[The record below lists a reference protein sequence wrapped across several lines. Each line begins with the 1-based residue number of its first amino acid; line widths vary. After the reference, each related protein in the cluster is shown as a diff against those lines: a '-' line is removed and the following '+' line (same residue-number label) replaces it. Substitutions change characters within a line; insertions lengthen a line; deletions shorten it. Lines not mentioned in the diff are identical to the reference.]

1 MLRPNRILRFTYL
14 LYFLCIF
21 FIDTAFCGETSNQ
34 VAPGIDVLFEGNY
47 DAALRGKRIGL
58 VTHHAAINREGVRT
72 IQLFK
77 EQAAAKGYKLA
88 ALFAPEHGIDGKER
102 AEKEYKS
109 SSDEDALPI
118 YSLYG
123 ETRRPTEAMLKGI
136 DLLVFDMQ
144 DVGCRSY
151 TYLTTLCYLIEEA
164 GKRKIPL
171 MVLDRPNPINGLAV
185 DGPMLEEKW
194 SSFVSYCNVPYC
206 HGMTLGELAVYFQKE
221 NKIPGEITVVPAR
234 GWKRYMTFTD
244 TGLTW
249 IPTSPNI
256 PEATTPLYYPLT
268 GILGELQ
275 IVNIGIGYTL
285 PFRVVAA
292 PWIDGDRFAKALN
305 TQKLPGVHFFSF
317 SLIPFFGRFTSKPCE
332 GVLVKV
338 TNPAVYKPVTTQ
350 YVLLGVLKSLYPK
363 HFAEGLKEM
372 QERKEMFSKINGTAK
387 IYDLL
392 EKDPFVIWKLRTL
405 AQEGRDAFMQIRK
418 RYLLPEYGDGKR

>member
-1 MLRPNRILRFTYL
+1 MLRPYQILCYL
-14 LYFLCIF
+14 FCCIF
-21 FIDTAFCGETSNQ
+21 LHAAFCDETLSQ
-34 VAPGIDVLFEGNY
+34 VAPGIDVLFEGKY
-47 DAALRGKRIGL
+47 DTRLRGKRIGL
-58 VTHHAAINREGVRT
+58 VTHYAAINRSGVRT
-72 IQLFK
+72 IEMMK
-77 EQAAAKGYKLA
+77 EQAAPKGYKLV
-88 ALFAPEHGIDGKER
+88 ALFAPEHGIDGKEH
-102 AEKEYKS
+102 AEKDYGSNEQ
-109 SSDEDALPI
+109 EAMPI

-136 DLLVFDMQ
+136 DLLIFDMQ

-171 MVLDRPNPINGLAV
+171 MVLDRPNPINGLVV
-185 DGPMLEEKW
+185 DGPMLEPKW

-221 NKIPGEITVVPAR
+221 NKIPCEITVVPAR
-234 GWKRYMTFTD
+234 GWKRNMTFTD

-275 IVNIGIGYTL
+275 ITNIGIGYTL

-292 PWIDGDRFAKALN
+292 PWIDGERFAKALN
-305 TQKLPGVHFFSF
+305 AQMLPGVHFFSF
-317 SLIPFFGRFTSKPCE
+317 SLIPFFGKFTGKPCE

-338 TNPAVYKPVTTQ
+338 TDPLIYKPVTTQ
-350 YVLLGVLKSLYPK
+350 YALLGILKSLYTKP
-363 HFAEGLKEM
+363 FEEGLKQM

-387 IYDLL
+387 IYELL
-392 EKDPFVIWKLRTL
+392 ENDGFVIWKLRTL
-405 AQEGRDAFMQIRK
+405 AQDGRDSFMQTRK
-418 RYLLPEYGDGKR
+418 RYLMPEYGDGKR